1 VRTRSPGA
9 ATDVAW
15 TLADVEPAAAILSQG
30 FALLSPAALAALTG
44 VPASVLGDWG
54 SYWDR
59 LGPDE
64 YLRDGGRY
72 RRRRHGSFVH
82 ELGAGPDGDRLVLA
96 RHRPHWQSTAYNALH
111 GGIERWFEP
120 LEPSLVADPR
130 WDRLLRSLGQLFA
143 GLGVSTAAGGRQA
156 IARWYVEAHP
166 FRIDASDGLGRP
178 TPEGAHRD
186 GVDYVA
192 VIVVTRHAVKGGE
205 TRVFEADGP
214 RGIRF
219 VIEQPWSALLLDDA
233 RVIHETTPIQ
243 PLEQPAWRDTL
254 VITWRHAGFQAADQE
269 LSATGP
275 STAGLIGT

>member
-1 VRTRSPGA
+1 MRTRPPDA

-15 TLADVEPAAAILSQG
+15 TLADVEPAAAIRSQG
-30 FALLSPAALAALTG
+30 FALLSPAALAAVTG
-44 VPASVLGDWG
+44 VPGTVLDDWG

-82 ELGAGPDGDRLVLA
+82 EIGARPDDDRLVLA
-96 RHRPHWQSTAYNALH
+96 GHRPHWQSTAYNALH

-120 LEPSLVADPR
+120 LEPALVADPR
-130 WDRLLRSLGQLFA
+130 WDRLLRSLGRLFA
-143 GLGVSTAAGGRQA
+143 GLAAATATIGREP
-156 IARWYVEAHP
+156 IARWYIEAHP

-192 VIVVTRHAVKGGE
+192 VIVVARHAVKGGE

-219 VIEQPWSALLLDDA
+219 VIDRPWSALLLDDA
-233 RVIHETTPIQ
+233 RMIHETTPIQ